1 MTQNLFKL
9 QPLFEVAVSVY
20 ISANDL
26 DQALD
31 KVGELLSDAKVKG
44 VVYYMFDERSEEL
57 KGDNKYWVLR
67 KAGLEERK

>member
-44 VVYYMFDERSEEL
+44 VVYYLFDESTQEL
-57 KGDNKYWVLR
+57 EGDAKDWVLR
-67 KAGLEERK
+67 KAGI